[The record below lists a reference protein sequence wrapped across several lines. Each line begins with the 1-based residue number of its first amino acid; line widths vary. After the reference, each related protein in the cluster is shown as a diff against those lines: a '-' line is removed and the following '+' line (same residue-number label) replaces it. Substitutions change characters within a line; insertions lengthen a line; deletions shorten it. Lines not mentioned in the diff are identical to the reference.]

1 MAKVSNYSMSC
12 GCTGT
17 CTCGA
22 QGITIQVLPGQGGAR
37 GAQGLQGT
45 QGVQG
50 TTGAGTQGAQGP
62 IGPGGGAQ
70 GTTGTQGATGSQGPA
85 GTQGTTGANGAQG
98 IQGTD
103 GGGATLQDI
112 QDAIQ
117 NSALTSTDDLPEG
130 TTNLYFRTSRVAYI
144 HTQGAASSSWT
155 ITHNLGF
162 YPNVTVVDSA
172 GNIVEGEL
180 SYTNSDSLTATFSTA
195 FSGTAYL
202 S

>member
-1 MAKVSNYSMSC
+1 MAKVSNYTMDC
-12 GCTGT
+12 GCVGT
-17 CTCGA
+17 CTCDTA

-37 GAQGLQGT
+37 GPQGVQGPAGSGSQGLQGT
-45 QGVQG
+45 QGL
-50 TTGAGTQGAQGP
+50 

-70 GTTGTQGATGSQGPA
+70 GIQGLQGA
-85 GTQGTTGANGAQG
+85 
-98 IQGTD
+98 D

-117 NSALTSTDDLPEG
+117 SATLGSTDDLTEG
-130 TTNLYFRTSRVAYI
+130 VQNLYFTPARVSYI
-144 HTQGAASSSWT
+144 HTQGVSSNSWA

-172 GNIVEGEL
+172 GNIVEGEI
-180 SYTNSDSLTATFSTA
+180 SYTNTASLTATFSTP

>member
-1 MAKVSNYSMSC
+1 MAKVSNYTMDC
-12 GCTGT
+12 GCVGT
-17 CTCGA
+17 CTCGT

-37 GAQGLQGT
+37 GP

-50 TTGAGTQGAQGP
+50 ATGAGTQGIQGTQGL

-70 GTTGTQGATGSQGPA
+70 GIQGLQGAE
-85 GTQGTTGANGAQG
+85 
-98 IQGTD
+98 

-112 QDAIQ
+112 SDAIQ
-117 NSALTSTDDLPEG
+117 GAALGSTDDLSEG
-130 TTNLYFRTSRVAYI
+130 VTNLYFTTARVSYI
-144 HTQGAASSSWT
+144 HTQGVASSSWT

-162 YPNVTVVDSA
+162 HPNVTVVDSA

-180 SYTNSDSLTATFSTA
+180 SYTNTASLTATFSTP